1 MIPDHAVSDEL
12 IDRAR
17 ARSSATLHEA
27 AKKSGALPAAIK
39 PLSPEVCLCGRAYP
53 VGSPSGDNLWL
64 HHAIYA
70 ADPGDVLVVDV
81 GADPEFGYWGEV
93 MALAAQSR
101 GLSGLV
107 INGGVRDAQR
117 LVAMKFPV
125 FAWTNCIR
133 GTSKNPF
140 GKGSLGAP
148 ITVGAVNI
156 VRGDLV
162 FGDGD
167 GVVVLPAASAAAIV
181 AEGEQRDA
189 GEAEIFRRLR
199 AGETTL
205 AIYGLPLPAG
215 AHVPA

>member
-81 GADPEFGYWGEV
+81 GADPEFGYWGEAS

-125 FAWTNCIR
+125 FAWMANCIR

-140 GKGSLGAP
+140 GKGSSRRADHRRGSQHCSRRSRIWRWRWSGGAA
-148 ITVGAVNI
+148 GGL
-156 VRGDLV
+156 RG
-162 FGDGD
+162 GDCCG
-167 GVVVLPAASAAAIV
+167 
-181 AEGEQRDA
+181 R
-189 GEAEIFRRLR
+189 
-199 AGETTL
+199 
-205 AIYGLPLPAG
+205 
-215 AHVPA
+215 